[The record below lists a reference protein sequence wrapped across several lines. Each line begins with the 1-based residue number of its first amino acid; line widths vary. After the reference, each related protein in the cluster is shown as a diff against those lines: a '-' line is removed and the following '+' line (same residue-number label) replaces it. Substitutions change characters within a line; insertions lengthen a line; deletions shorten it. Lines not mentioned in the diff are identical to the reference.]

1 MARGEGEG
9 EGIEEG
15 EGVARRGW
23 HAVGGGL
30 GGGLS
35 CKARGRLRARRTAP
49 EDDAYGTR
57 SGRRRCESPSGDVT
71 PLVGA
76 LSFVLNDLMICAEIG
91 GVKYL
96 AKVESLVA
104 TSGQASCVD
113 F

>member
-57 SGRRRCESPSGDVT
+57 
-71 PLVGA
+71 
-76 LSFVLNDLMICAEIG
+76 
-91 GVKYL
+91 
-96 AKVESLVA
+96 
-104 TSGQASCVD
+104 
-113 F
+113 

>member
-76 LSFVLNDLMICAEIG
+76 LSFVLKSEGSNTSQKLKA
-91 GVKYL
+91 
-96 AKVESLVA
+96 SLLRQGRLHVL
-104 TSGQASCVD
+104 TFRRLGL
-113 F
+113 